1 MVYGCH
7 ERPPSPLKE
16 GEDARARPDWAGA
29 TMKQLFFAV
38 FMCLFF
44 GLVGYAAERAQVPPF
59 SILGETVTPILFAVV
74 GLVVGFCL
82 GNR

>member
-1 MVYGCH
+1 
-7 ERPPSPLKE
+7 
-16 GEDARARPDWAGA
+16 
-29 TMKQLFFAV
+29 MKQLFFAV
-38 FMCLFF
+38 FMCAFF
-44 GLVGYAAERAQVPPF
+44 GIVGYMAERAKVPPF